1 MPRDIPKALQDKLAA
16 KKVFVADLLE
26 FHFGTT
32 LYFTTANI
40 DLSYDSATAPDS
52 GANSYIAQGL
62 FLNYK
67 DIVEN
72 SDLRVG
78 TLDLSFTAVD
88 PTMVA
93 VLINNDFIDKRVVLY
108 RAVLNDD
115 YSFTSNDVF
124 TIFDGRV
131 SGWKLTEG
139 TNSANVVLSV
149 ASFFADFNRTNGRRT
164 NPASQNLHFSS
175 DKGMDFS
182 PQIVKDI
189 KWGRP

>member
-26 FHFGTT
+26 FHFSTA
-32 LYFTTANI
+32 LYFTTTNI
-40 DLSYDSATAPDS
+40 NLSFDSPTAPDS
-52 GANSYIAQGL
+52 GANTYIAQGL

-88 PTMVA
+88 PTMLA
-93 VLINNDFIDKRVVLY
+93 VLLNNDFIDKRVVLY
-108 RAVLNDD
+108 RAVLQDD
-115 YSFTSNDVF
+115 YSFTSDDVF
-124 TIFDGRV
+124 TIFDGRI
-131 SGWKLTEG
+131 SGWRITESK
-139 TNSANVVLSV
+139 NSASVALSV

>member
-1 MPRDIPKALQDKLAA
+1 MPRDIPKALQDKLAE

-26 FHFGTT
+26 FHFSSA

-40 DLSYDSATAPDS
+40 NLSYDSPSAPDS
-52 GANSYIAQGL
+52 GANTYIAQGL

-88 PTMVA
+88 PTMIA
-93 VLINNDFIDKRVVLY
+93 VLLNNDFIDKRVVLY
-108 RAVLNDD
+108 RAVLQDD
-115 YSFTSNDVF
+115 YSFTANDVF
-124 TIFDGRV
+124 TIFDGRI
-131 SGWKLTEG
+131 SGWRITEAQK
-139 TNSANVVLSV
+139 SATVNLAV

-164 NPASQNLHFSS
+164 NPSSQNLHFSG

>member
-1 MPRDIPKALQDKLAA
+1 M
-16 KKVFVADLLE
+16 
-26 FHFGTT
+26 
-32 LYFTTANI
+32 
-40 DLSYDSATAPDS
+40 
-52 GANSYIAQGL
+52 
-62 FLNYK
+62 NYK

-88 PTMVA
+88 PTMIA
-93 VLINNDFIDKRVVLY
+93 VLLNNDFIDKRVVLY
-108 RAVLNDD
+108 RAVLQDD
-115 YSFTSNDVF
+115 YSFTSDDVF
-124 TIFDGRV
+124 TIFDGRI
-131 SGWKLTEG
+131 SGWRITESK
-139 TNSANVVLSV
+139 NSASVALSV

>member
-26 FHFGTT
+26 FHFDTA

-52 GANSYIAQGL
+52 GANTYIAQGL

-78 TLDLSFTAVD
+78 TLDLAFTAVD

-124 TIFDGRV
+124 TIFDGRI

-139 TNSANVVLSV
+139 TQTANVVLSV
-149 ASFFADFNRTNGRRT
+149 ASLFADFNRTNGRRT

>member
-1 MPRDIPKALQDKLAA
+1 MPRDIPKALQDKLAE

-26 FHFGTT
+26 FHFSTA

-40 DLSYDSATAPDS
+40 NLSYDSPTAPDS
-52 GANSYIAQGL
+52 GANTYIAQGL

-93 VLINNDFIDKRVVLY
+93 VLLNNDFIDKRVVLY
-108 RAVLNDD
+108 RAVLQDD
-115 YSFTSNDVF
+115 YSFTANDVF
-124 TIFDGRV
+124 TIFDGRI
-131 SGWKLTEG
+131 SGWRITESQ
-139 TNSANVVLSV
+139 NSANVNLAV
-149 ASFFADFNRTNGRRT
+149 ASFFADFNRANGRRT
-164 NPASQNLHFSS
+164 NPASQNLHFSG

>member
-1 MPRDIPKALQDKLAA
+1 MI
-16 KKVFVADLLE
+16 
-26 FHFGTT
+26 
-32 LYFTTANI
+32 
-40 DLSYDSATAPDS
+40 
-52 GANSYIAQGL
+52 
-62 FLNYK
+62 
-67 DIVEN
+67 
-72 SDLRVG
+72 
-78 TLDLSFTAVD
+78 
-88 PTMVA
+88 A

-124 TIFDGRV
+124 TIFDGRI

-139 TNSANVVLSV
+139 TQTANVVLSV
-149 ASFFADFNRTNGRRT
+149 ASLFADFNRTNGRRT
-164 NPASQNLHFSS
+164 NPASQNLHFSG